1 MKLHRRVAGV
11 RAGFTLLEVT
21 IAMAVLAIAYT
32 GYSKSVISSMQAARA
47 NRESAL
53 ASAAARQ
60 VIAELQASPFDQVW
74 ALYNDDGADDP
85 GGAGT
90 APGPHLD
97 VQGLEAVQG
106 DADGMALEVMLPA
119 TIVAGVPQLREDVNN
134 IPLGCPRDLTGDGVI
149 DANDHAS
156 DYQILPVMV
165 RVRWRGQAG
174 TAVYE
179 LRTSLVNI

>member
-1 MKLHRRVAGV
+1 M
-11 RAGFTLLEVT
+11 
-21 IAMAVLAIAYT
+21 
-32 GYSKSVISSMQAARA
+32 
-47 NRESAL
+47 
-53 ASAAARQ
+53 
-60 VIAELQASPFDQVW
+60 
-74 ALYNDDGADDP
+74 
-85 GGAGT
+85 
-90 APGPHLD
+90 
-97 VQGLEAVQG
+97 QGLEAVQG

-156 DYQILPVMV
+156 DYQILPVMI